1 MPGRRAAARSGRMPG
16 GNRVFRGEQTGRG
29 RRGNPVARSS
39 ARPPPPHAAQ
49 PATAAIRGKGAPAV
63 PESTGHA
70 AASVTK
76 TEMPK
81 TAMPETKSLIAP
93 GSGRAVKAYIES
105 IIRLKPQVQETSKFY
120 TAMMASFGFPTPS
133 GHNALRGP
141 PALGGLVASMPYS
154 QSCGNKA
161 AKLLALS
168 AVETAGS
175 SIESAH
181 LPTSQRALRMIA
193 SLDRDRMEDAC
204 NAAFHACTD
213 DSRRRGMVPEMP
225 RACRTGTTRP
235 TTGRRATSR
244 SL

>member
-1 MPGRRAAARSGRMPG
+1 MA
-16 GNRVFRGEQTGRG
+16 FRGEQTGRG

-39 ARPPPPHAAQ
+39 APPPPHAAQ
-49 PATAAIRGKGAPAV
+49 PATAAIRGKVAPAV

-76 TEMPK
+76 TAMPK
-81 TAMPETKSLIAP
+81 TAMPETKSLITP
-93 GSGRAVKAYIES
+93 GSGRAVKAYIEI

-120 TAMMASFGFPTPS
+120 TAMMASFGFPMS
-133 GHNALRGP
+133 SRYNALRGP

-154 QSCGNKA
+154 PSHGNKA

-168 AVETAGS
+168 AVEAAGS

-181 LPTSQRALRMIA
+181 LPMSQWALRMIA
-193 SLDRDRMEDAC
+193 SLDHDRMEEARS
-204 NAAFHACTD
+204 AAFHACTD

-225 RACRTGTTRP
+225 RACRTGTARP
-235 TTGRRATSR
+235 TTGKRATSR